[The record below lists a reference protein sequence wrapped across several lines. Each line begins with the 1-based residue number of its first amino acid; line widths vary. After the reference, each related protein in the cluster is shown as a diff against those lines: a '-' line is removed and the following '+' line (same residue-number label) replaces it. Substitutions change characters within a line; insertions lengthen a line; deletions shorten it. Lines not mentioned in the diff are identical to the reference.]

1 MKRNSFSFISK
12 ERGGGK
18 KEKYRTRIQINGP
31 TEHCRVDGPWP
42 EIYIAIKMIFLFP
55 LSAANLSMLMHVNL
69 CSVSV
74 IWNGSSSQKQYCF
87 LTFFFSFLLFW
98 SSFRYTSVSLFYII
112 ILLGKKLKSLIF
124 VLIACSELIWLQ
136 SRFRFRDGIV
146 LDFSFI

>member
-1 MKRNSFSFISK
+1 MGDFTELFSREKPYNPVDRAYIWCLFSLHWYWLKPLGLRCKVSILSFLSKLLFHIFENGFSANEAKFIFLISK

-74 IWNGSSSQKQYCF
+74 IWNGSSSQK
-87 LTFFFSFLLFW
+87 
-98 SSFRYTSVSLFYII
+98 
-112 ILLGKKLKSLIF
+112 
-124 VLIACSELIWLQ
+124 
-136 SRFRFRDGIV
+136 
-146 LDFSFI
+146 